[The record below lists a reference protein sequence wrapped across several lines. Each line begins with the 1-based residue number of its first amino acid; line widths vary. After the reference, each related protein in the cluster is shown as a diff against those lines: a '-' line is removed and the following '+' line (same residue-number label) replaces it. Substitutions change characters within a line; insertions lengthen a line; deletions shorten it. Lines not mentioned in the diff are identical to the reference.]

1 MQFLKIFCI
10 VILMCSS
17 VMAQVNEYGLK
28 LGITNSRFEYQNKSK
43 NINIVGKYGQSI
55 FVNAYAQVYRKDYTS
70 VQVGIGYLERASTM
84 PFRVPITIGS
94 ITDSVTLNQNWAVET
109 ITTNAEIKLKI
120 PLDENFKITP
130 YFILGPQL
138 NYNYAKSANIEPSI
152 QQWKVNLNAGI
163 GFDYDLDKMNL
174 FVEAQ
179 KMIDF
184 NKDISNT
191 NNIILNQQSL
201 LVALGIKYIIKP

>member
-10 VILMCSS
+10 CMLVCSTS
-17 VMAQVNEYGLK
+17 IAQVNEYGLK
-28 LGITNSRFEYQNKSK
+28 LGITNSRFEYQNKAK
-43 NINIVGKYGQSI
+43 DLNIIGKYGQSI

-70 VQVGIGYLERASTM
+70 IQIGIGYLERASTM
-84 PFRVPITIGS
+84 PFRVPVSIGS
-94 ITDSVTLNQNWAVET
+94 ITDSITVNQNWAIET
-109 ITTNAEIKLKI
+109 MITNAEIKLKI
-120 PLDENFKITP
+120 PLDENFRLTP

-138 NYNYAKSANIEPSI
+138 NYSFSKSANIEPSI

-184 NKDISNT
+184 NKDISNS
-191 NNIILNQQSL
+191 NNLILNQQSL
-201 LVALGIKYIIKP
+201 LIALGIKYIIKP